1 MSAGRTIAVSG
12 AGGFLGSAL
21 CRHLA
26 AHGFT
31 VRALARDPARRPHGL
46 ESLAWVRCGL
56 PDAIDPRAFESVD
69 VFVHCAYET
78 RFRSQAQARA
88 VNVGGSERLFRIARE
103 HGVRK
108 LVFVSSMSAHADAL
122 SLYGR
127 TKLEVEA
134 LLDPA
139 RDLAVRPGHILGEGG
154 VFWRTAASIA
164 ALPFIPLF
172 SKGDERV
179 QTIHVDDVCEGIRRA
194 IERDC
199 SGTLLLSERDPV
211 ALREFYAAIAQA
223 LGKSPRFLRVPGGL
237 ALFLLQAVEGLGF
250 SLPVSSDNLLGLKRL
265 RAFDV
270 AGDLRRIDLRPRTM
284 RESLAEIRWNGL
296 ARK

>member
-1 MSAGRTIAVSG
+1 MSDGKLVAISG
-12 AGGFLGSAL
+12 AAGFLGSAL

-26 AHGFT
+26 AKGFT
-31 VRALARDPARRPHGL
+31 VRALARDPARRPRGL
-46 ESLAWVRCGL
+46 DALAWYRCGL
-56 PDAIDPRAFESVD
+56 PDEIDPRAFESVD
-69 VFVHCAYET
+69 VFIHCAWDT
-78 RFRSQAQARA
+78 RFRSAALARA
-88 VNVGGSERLFRIARE
+88 VNVAGSERVFRIARE
-103 HGVRK
+103 RGVGK
-108 LVFVSSMSAHADAL
+108 LVFTSSMSAHADAI

-134 LLDPA
+134 FLDPA
-139 RDLAVRPGHILGEGG
+139 RDLAIRPGHIVGEGG

-172 SKGDERV
+172 SAGEERL
-179 QTIHVDDVCEGIRRA
+179 QTIHLDDVCDGVRRA

-199 SGTLLLSERDPV
+199 TGTLMLSERDPIK
-211 ALREFYAAIAQA
+211 LRDFYAAIAQA
-223 LGKSPRFLRVPGGL
+223 LGKQPRFLRVPGGL
-237 ALFLLQAVEGLGF
+237 ALYLLRAVERVGF
-250 SLPVSSDNLLGLKRL
+250 SLPVSSDNLLGLQRL

-270 AGDLRRIDLRPRTM
+270 AADLQGIDLRPRTM

>member
-1 MSAGRTIAVSG
+1 VSAGRVAAVSG
-12 AGGFLGSAL
+12 ASGFLGAEL

-26 AHGFT
+26 AHGFA
-31 VRALARDPARRPHGL
+31 VRALARSPARRPAGL
-46 ESLAWVRCGL
+46 ESIAWYRCAL
-56 PDAIDPRAFESVD
+56 PDDVDPRAFESVD

-78 RFRSQAQARA
+78 RFRSEERARA
-88 VNVGGSERLFRIARE
+88 VNVAGSERVFRIARDR
-103 HGVRK
+103 GVRK
-108 LVFVSSMSAHADAL
+108 IVFISSMSAHADAI

-127 TKLEVEA
+127 TKLEVES

-164 ALPFIPLF
+164 ALPVIPLF
-172 SKGDERV
+172 SAGEERV
-179 QTIHVDDVCEGIRRA
+179 QTIHVEDVCEGIRRA

-199 SGTLLLSERDPV
+199 TGVLLLSERDAV
-211 ALREFYAAIAQA
+211 TLREFYGAVARA
-223 LGKSPRFLRVPGGL
+223 LGKRPRYLRFPGGI
-237 ALFLLQAVEGLGF
+237 ALRLLRAIERVGF
-250 SLPVSSDNLLGLKRL
+250 SPPLSSDNLLGLQRL

-270 AGDLRRIDLRPRTM
+270 DADLRRIDLSPRTM
-284 RESLAEIRWNGL
+284 HESLAEIRWNRL

>member
-1 MSAGRTIAVSG
+1 VSG
-12 AGGFLGSAL
+12 ATGFVGAAL

-26 AHGFT
+26 AHGYL
-31 VRALARDPARRPHGL
+31 VRALARSPAQPPQGL
-46 ESLAWVRCGL
+46 ESLAWYRCAL
-56 PDAIDPRAFESVD
+56 PDDIDPRAFESAD
-69 VFVHCAYET
+69 VFIHCAYDT
-78 RFRSQAQARA
+78 RLRSAERARA
-88 VNVGGSERLFRIARE
+88 INVAGSERVFRTARE
-103 HGVRK
+103 RGVGK
-108 LVFVSSMSAHADAL
+108 IIFVSSMSAHADAI

-139 RDLAVRPGHILGEGG
+139 RDLAVRPGHIVGEGG

-172 SKGDERV
+172 SEGEEGV
-179 QTIHVDDVCEGIRRA
+179 QTIHVDDVCEGVRRA

-199 SGTLLLSERDPV
+199 TGTLFMAERDPV
-211 ALREFYAAIAQA
+211 KLREFYGATAQA
-223 LGKSPRFLRVPGGL
+223 LGKRPRFLRVPGGL
-237 ALFLLQAVEGLGF
+237 ALSLLRAAERIGF
-250 SLPVSSDNLLGLKRL
+250 SLPLSSDNLLGLQRL

-270 AGDLRRIDLRPRTM
+270 AADLQRIELNPRTM